1 MWWWIQMNALVVI
14 LYCVVEGPHR
24 TLAQDREYE

>member
-1 MWWWIQMNALVVI
+1 MNALVVI